1 MILHM
6 IILQES
12 LMENC
17 MSINIQVPNYPQA
30 QQVQPAQ
37 SYQQGVQSV
46 QPNHMGG
53 NYNPHQQNAQN
64 VQQVPYDNYN
74 QIIQPVEENTSKS
87 VTFIADGI
95 SLDIMKECDPI
106 HINTLIN
113 MGIKLAKDH
122 SFYKQFL
129 VNKDNYNLKGST
141 ISAEE
146 SSNSNHTNSNVV
158 GSPIGNVG
166 NINPIQPTQPIQ
178 QNVQMHASTPAG
190 KVQDSLD
197 FTKLFD

>member
-1 MILHM
+1 
-6 IILQES
+6 
-12 LMENC
+12 
-17 MSINIQVPNYPQA
+17 MSTNIQVPNYPQA
-30 QQVQPAQ
+30 HVQQIHPQQIQTQYNHEQQYSQHVQQIQPQQVQQIQP
-37 SYQQGVQSV
+37 QQ
-46 QPNHMGG
+46 
-53 NYNPHQQNAQN
+53 
-64 VQQVPYDNYN
+64 VQQVHYDNFN
-74 QIIQPVEENTSKS
+74 QIVNINKP
-87 VTFIADGI
+87 VTFVADGI

-141 ISAEE
+141 ISSEE
-146 SSNSNHTNSNVV
+146 SSNNNHSNV
-158 GSPIGNVG
+158 GSHIGNVG
-166 NINPIQPTQPIQ
+166 NVGNTTQPMQ
-178 QNVQMHASTPAG
+178 QNVQMQPSVPAS